1 MGIRSIV
8 FDFDGTLIDSNRLK
22 YDAYF
27 ELFPAQDRHARII
40 RDVLSE
46 SFEETRYVILEEIL
60 RRLGVDDNFSLMKQV
75 SKLAEQYND
84 IVLAGAKTCPEKTG
98 AEEALKK
105 FAPLYRLYVS
115 STTPEASL
123 KEIIR
128 FRKWDG
134 YFRGVFGY
142 PHKKSETLL
151 RIMALEKLRNDEV
164 LVVGDGE
171 SDRASALKNGSPFV
185 HVTEDF
191 FFVQIEQILLN
202 NTKNDTLVKK
212 RKTVNLCSKKKVS

>member
-22 YDAYF
+22 YEAYF
-27 ELFPAQDRHARII
+27 ELFPDKERHARII

-46 SFEETRYVILEEIL
+46 SFEQTRYVILEEIL
-60 RRLGVDDNFSLMKQV
+60 RRLGVEDHTYMKIEV
-75 SKLAEQYND
+75 SKLAERYND
-84 IVLAGAKTCPEKTG
+84 IVVAGAKVCPEKAG

-105 FAPLYRLYVS
+105 FAPMYRIYVN
-115 STTPEASL
+115 STTPDASL
-123 KEIIR
+123 KEIIW

-142 PHKKSETLL
+142 PHKKPETLL
-151 RIMALEKLRNDEV
+151 RIMALEKLRSDEV

-171 SDRASALKNGSPFV
+171 SDRESAVKNGCPFV
-185 HVTEDF
+185 HVTDGF
-191 FFVQIEQILLN
+191 FFEQIDQILV
-202 NTKNDTLVKK
+202 TYAKNDILLQT
-212 RKTVNLCSKKKVS
+212 RKVTN